1 MRGIVPARSSSV
13 PAITLPLPQ
22 FISPHQES
30 IAMDQDVL
38 NDSCTVK
45 TSSTSV
51 PGQQTHGDS
60 VFPFVVRCE
69 TQSAPLAAAVDWAWR
84 NRAEVL
90 DDAMHHGAVLFRGF
104 PLKTAEDF
112 DAFISAFGMP
122 NFPYKKSL
130 SNAVR
135 VNRTERVFSANEAP
149 PDVQIF
155 FHHEMAQTPIY
166 PARIAF
172 FCEIAS
178 EEGGATPICRSDV
191 LYERLAAEFPVF
203 ILACEEKGLQY
214 TNVMPD
220 SNDASSGM
228 GRSWKS
234 TLDVETRE
242 AAEARLCAL
251 NYTWEWL
258 PDGCLKATTP
268 PLPAVMT
275 TDSGRKAFFNQ
286 LIAAYCGWKDTR
298 NDPSAAIRLGDG
310 TKLDHAAVARAI
322 ELAEELAFDVA
333 WQPGDAVLIDN
344 TIAMHARRTFRGTRK
359 VLASLMEARTQ
370 SFEIGSVG

>member
-1 MRGIVPARSSSV
+1 
-13 PAITLPLPQ
+13 
-22 FISPHQES
+22 
-30 IAMDQDVL
+30 MDQVVL
-38 NDSCTVK
+38 NVTDVMKVCPA
-45 TSSTSV
+45 SV
-51 PGQQTHGDS
+51 PGQQVYADS
-60 VFPFVVRCE
+60 LFPYVHRCE
-69 TQSAPLAAAVDWAWR
+69 SKTATLNSAVVWVHETRSDLLDQAVQ
-84 NRAEVL
+84 
-90 DDAMHHGAVLFRGF
+90 HGAVLFRGF

-112 DAFISAFGMP
+112 DAFIAAFNLP

-149 PDVQIF
+149 PNVQIF

-172 FCEIAS
+172 FCEMAS

-191 LYERLAAEFPVF
+191 LYNRLSAEFPAF
-203 ILACEEKGLQY
+203 IRDCEQKGLKY
-214 TNVMPD
+214 TNVMPEA
-220 SNDASSGM
+220 NDANSGM

-234 TLDVETRE
+234 TLEVETRD
-242 AAEARLCAL
+242 AAEARLRAL
-251 NYTWEWL
+251 NYSWEWL
-258 PDGCLKATTP
+258 ADGCLKATTP

-298 NDPSAAIRLGDG
+298 NDPSAAIRHGDG
-310 TKLDHAAVARAI
+310 TKLDGNAVRRAI
-322 ELAEELAFDVA
+322 QLAEELAFDVA

-370 SFEIGSVG
+370 SFDVQAGD